1 MTQNNLLTLAPLK
14 DLIQDSKIKYKIKDK
29 NKDIDFKKL
38 NLIYGCNTSG
48 KTTMSKIVAEKYP
61 KNSLVYNYYYISN
74 YFNFTDNIITLKDS
88 IIENIEK
95 IQGQIEGWET
105 DLNSYLS
112 QMVSN
117 INIRYLKDSSQTN
130 SHQFIIERRVNI
142 GTKGEEFEE
151 IDNNLS
157 EAEKTSITLAF
168 FFVILDVYIKGEAN
182 NKLLVIWIDDPI
194 ASFDIEKVYIIS
206 SIIYQKLNDILSLGQ
221 SDVTNISTEIKI
233 IISTHHIL
241 LYNRMNLLFKKNSK
255 NKINLSF
262 NKHQI
267 KKKST
272 TNIINITEHRIKQ
285 INKNKDTNF
294 IESLIARI
302 NNDRTIFSLNLLR
315 QFLEHIASLLGYTH
329 YTDLL
334 KKIYPI
340 DKTNTNDDNE
350 KTILKIYGL
359 LNENSHSGIIYEDK
373 LIFLVDDNLKLR
385 NKTLKDTL
393 NFINYNQS
401 N

>member
-1 MTQNNLLTLAPLK
+1 
-14 DLIQDSKIKYKIKDK
+14 
-29 NKDIDFKKL
+29 
-38 NLIYGCNTSG
+38 
-48 KTTMSKIVAEKYP
+48 MSKIVAEKYP

-105 DLNSYLS
+105 DLNRYLS

-182 NKLLVIWIDDPI
+182 NELLVIWIDDPI

-206 SIIYQKLNDILSLGQ
+206 SIIYEKLNHILSLGQ
-221 SDVTNISTEIKI
+221 SNVTNISTEIKI

-241 LYNRMNLLFKKNSK
+241 FYNRMNLLFKNG
-255 NKINLSF
+255 NKKSHNISF

-272 TNIINITEHRIKQ
+272 TNIINKTEHRIKQ
-285 INKNKDTNF
+285 INKNQDTNF
-294 IESLIARI
+294 IESLITRI
-302 NNDRTIFSLNLLR
+302 NNDKTIFSLNLLR

-329 YTDLL
+329 YKDLL

-340 DKTNTNDDNE
+340 DKTKPNDDNE
-350 KTILKIYGL
+350 KTIIKICGL
-359 LNENSHSGIIYEDK
+359 LNENSHSEIIYEDK
-373 LIFLVDDNLKLR
+373 LIFLVDDNLQLKD
-385 NKTLKDTL
+385 KTLKDTL
-393 NFINYNQS
+393 NFINYNQ
-401 N
+401 